1 MTLMQ
6 PYLTTLVNR
15 LIRQSSGSITDEKR
29 FPDNGDLVDQTVR
42 ILQKRTDTALT
53 DQILVADMLNESGKS
68 IQS

>member
-1 MTLMQ
+1 MQ

-15 LIRQSSGSITDEKR
+15 LMRQRPGPVADEKR
-29 FPDNGDLVDQTVR
+29 FPDNGGLVHQTFL

-53 DQILVADMLNESGKS
+53 DQILVAEMLNESGKR

>member
-1 MTLMQ
+1 MQ

-15 LIRQSSGSITDEKR
+15 LMRQRSGPVADEKR
-29 FPDNGDLVDQTVR
+29 SPDHGDLVDQTFR
-42 ILQKRTDTALT
+42 ILRKRTDTALT

>member
-1 MTLMQ
+1 MQ

-15 LIRQSSGSITDEKR
+15 LMRQRSGPVTDEKR
-29 FPDNGDLVDQTVR
+29 SPDNGGLVDQTFR
-42 ILQKRTDTALT
+42 MLQKRTDTALT